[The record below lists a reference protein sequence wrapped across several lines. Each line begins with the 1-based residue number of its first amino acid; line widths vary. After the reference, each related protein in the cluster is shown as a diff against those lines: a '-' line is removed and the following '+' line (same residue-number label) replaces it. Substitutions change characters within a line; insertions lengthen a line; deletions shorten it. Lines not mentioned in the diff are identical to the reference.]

1 MILCSHRRTFV
12 LLTLDSRL
20 VNRDNGYMTDFEWT
34 LHPDAEA
41 LVDRIVAETTAKSP
55 RLESLS
61 AELAEQTSTRLQDW
75 LDSVA
80 GPVTVDEL
88 FAVGYRQTE
97 HATLWRHPGAQLPAI
112 VPADHYEVVVRV
124 DDIAAFGNAQAREH
138 AIDPTFE
145 GSPRSGYRRV
155 TVSDENA
162 VRIAGIERRS
172 WAAGVTPQTFDAR
185 EAANAAAAFDLLAE
199 RPRSLQGAEGVRQQI
214 PVAARAVELV
224 GADLA
229 AAYFLEIE
237 RGYWQRHN
245 AAGALQHARQDR
257 LGLGWGNNDHHT
269 FRSSRA
275 SFAPLIEFLTTLGF
289 SLRER
294 FYAGAEAGWGAQV
307 IEHYGCGGVIFADL
321 DLSEAEVNI
330 DFAHADLPDGEH
342 YGTVGMWC
350 ALHGESVLN
359 AGMHHL
365 EGQFSFD
372 ALTESLAGLGQGS
385 MKPFSDFDHL
395 KQAFTEAELWAVP
408 TACLDRLVTAGHLT
422 RERAGAIAA
431 TGAAGSHLENL
442 ARRGGFKGFNQHN
455 VSTTM
460 LATHPRDYRPEVS
473 AR

>member
-1 MILCSHRRTFV
+1 
-12 LLTLDSRL
+12 
-20 VNRDNGYMTDFEWT
+20 MTEFEWT

-41 LVDRIVAETTAKSP
+41 LVDRIVADATAKSP
-55 RLESLS
+55 RLETLCGQLS
-61 AELAEQTSTRLQDW
+61 EQTSTRLQDW

-80 GPVTVDEL
+80 GPVTIDEL

-97 HATLWRHPGAQLPAI
+97 YPTLWRHPGAQLPAI
-112 VPADHYEVVVRV
+112 VPADYYEVALRV
-124 DDIAAFGNAQAREH
+124 DDIATFANTQAREH
-138 AIDPTFE
+138 AVNTTLE
-145 GSPRSGYRRV
+145 GSPRSSYRRV
-155 TVSDENA
+155 IVSEENA

-172 WAAGVTPQTFDAR
+172 WAAGVTPQTFDER
-185 EAANAAAAFDLLAE
+185 EAANSAEAFDLLAE
-199 RPRSLQGAEGVRQQI
+199 RPRSLHGAAGVSRQI
-214 PVAARAVELV
+214 PFAARAVELV

-229 AAYFLEIE
+229 SAYFLEIE
-237 RGYWQRHN
+237 RAYWQRHN

-269 FRSSRA
+269 FRSSRLA
-275 SFAPLIEFLTTLGF
+275 FAPLIEFLTTLGF

-294 FYAGAEAGWGAQV
+294 FYAGSEAGWGAQV
-307 IEHYGCGGVIFADL
+307 IEHHGCGGVIFADV
-321 DLSEAEVNI
+321 DLTEPEVDI
-330 DFAHADLPDGEH
+330 DFAHAELPEGDH

-350 ALHGESVLN
+350 ALHGESVLG

-365 EGQFSFD
+365 EGQFSFEK
-372 ALTESLAGLGQGS
+372 LTGSLAALGQGS

-395 KQAFTEAELWAVP
+395 RQAFTEAELWAVP
-408 TACLDRLVTAGHLT
+408 IACLDRLVTAGHLT
-422 RERAGAIAA
+422 RERAGEIAA
-431 TGAAGSHLENL
+431 SGAAGSHLENL